1 MGSPVCKEQTETDCF
16 EDAGKSSHSYSV
28 ERTLL
33 GEDLRDE
40 AWGRASHE
48 YQTTQV
54 RGTLVAQ
61 GASSIDQGAN
71 TVRLNGATD

>member
-1 MGSPVCKEQTETDCF
+1 MGSPVCKEQTETDCL

-40 AWGRASHE
+40 
-48 YQTTQV
+48 
-54 RGTLVAQ
+54 L
-61 GASSIDQGAN
+61 
-71 TVRLNGATD
+71 